1 MREYYD
7 KVLAGFEFCKR
18 TLEQEMDNIQLA
30 NCFALLNN
38 YGKLCDY
45 YINVVKSET
54 GKKNAK
60 YLHDVALN
68 KFEELKSILDEL
80 YNEAEAIAEQERN
93 DSKIQRE
100 TLIQLDT
107 QNSYISTKFKKPITV
122 KGFAV
127 KKKRNKS

>member
-80 YNEAEAIAEQERN
+80 YNEAEVIAEQERN

-100 TLIQLDT
+100 TLIQLDA

-122 KGFAV
+122 KGFAA
-127 KKKRNKS
+127 KKKKK

>member
-68 KFEELKSILDEL
+68 KFKELKSILDEL

-100 TLIQLDT
+100 ILIQLDT